1 MRFRGKDKGAAIGIA
16 PVVRRSRNLKKKLAY
31 SNSQQKDTLGAT
43 PKVTRHRQKSQSNF
57 YSSFHERRHYL
68 LTNHF
73 QQLRKYQEQADLSK
87 LDKSIYVSIDRLTVL
102 LDSQQSLRRIFRELR
117 HSLDTLLQDF
127 SIQDNLRE
135 DTFTLYK
142 MIDEDSIN
150 LIFFQLSSY
159 GGYEIIRIDFNPNS
173 LKEFQGLQV
182 WKQIMTY
189 AYLNRLEVRLS
200 RLDLA
205 FDLFNRPEILLL
217 QHIKGG
223 VSHKVFYGRGGN
235 VESKYWGA
243 SGSNVQVRLY
253 DKNIEVIS
261 HKRTDKLHLKEK
273 PFWWRLEFQLRTKA
287 INDETLDEISKR
299 LENFGFYSLASVPDE
314 SKAFAY
320 IFLHAPE
327 MLSQL
332 FPYLK
337 PNTIRV
343 KKTRL
348 RKHFKADNTHAFS
361 IELQEALKA
370 QTPRLN
376 KELHQLIGEF
386 LTLQ

>member
-1 MRFRGKDKGAAIGIA
+1 M
-16 PVVRRSRNLKKKLAY
+16 
-31 SNSQQKDTLGAT
+31 
-43 PKVTRHRQKSQSNF
+43 
-57 YSSFHERRHYL
+57 
-68 LTNHF
+68 TNHF
-73 QQLRKYQEQADLSK
+73 QQLRKYQEQADLSI

-117 HSLDTLLQDF
+117 HSLDTVLQDF
-127 SIQDNLRE
+127 SIQENLRE

-159 GGYEIIRIDFNPNS
+159 GGYEVIRMDFNPNS
-173 LKEFQGLQV
+173 LKEFQGLKV

-235 VESKYWGA
+235 VESKYGGA
-243 SGSNVQVRLY
+243 SGRNVQVRLY
-253 DKNIEVIS
+253 DKNIEVIA
-261 HKRTDKLHLKEK
+261 HKRADKLKLKER

-287 INDETLDEISKR
+287 INEETLAEISKR
-299 LENFGFYSLASVPDE
+299 LKNFGFYSLASIPDG

-361 IELQEALKA
+361 LELQEALKE

-386 LTLQ
+386 LTLD